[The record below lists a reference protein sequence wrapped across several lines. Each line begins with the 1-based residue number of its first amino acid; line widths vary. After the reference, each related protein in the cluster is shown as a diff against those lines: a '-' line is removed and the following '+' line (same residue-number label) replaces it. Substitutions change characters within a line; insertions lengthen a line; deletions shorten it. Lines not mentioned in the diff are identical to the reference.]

1 MANTEKLREL
11 VSMFNSL
18 NEKDQ
23 DKLVYIAEGMR
34 IAQGNATTPTPDTR
48 TA

>member
-11 VSMFNSL
+11 VSMFNAL

-34 IAQGNATTPTPDTR
+34 IAQGNATEDTR
-48 TA
+48 SA